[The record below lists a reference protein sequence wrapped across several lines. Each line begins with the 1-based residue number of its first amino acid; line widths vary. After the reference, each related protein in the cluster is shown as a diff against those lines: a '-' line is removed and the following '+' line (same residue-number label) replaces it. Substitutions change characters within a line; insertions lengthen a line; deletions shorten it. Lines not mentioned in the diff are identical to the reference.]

1 MLQIVSG
8 RSVVAREDV
17 MDTTD
22 DPCMGRTSRC
32 IFQGWDPG
40 SNALLEGLNR
50 KVVPRK
56 DMDKLTLH
64 GERAQVL
71 HTGD

>member
-8 RSVVAREDV
+8 RSVVSREDV

-32 IFQGWDPG
+32 IFQGWGPC
-40 SNALLEGLNR
+40 SNAILEGLNR
-50 KVVPRK
+50 KVVLRK
-56 DMDKLTLH
+56 DMDKFTLH